1 MLDGI
6 KDTIT
11 NIFNMGFEGFLS
23 YLLNSALGAF
33 DVSLSNI
40 TDISFNAED
49 YLTSN
54 IGMNLNDVFT
64 MIRVFGFYL
73 IVLKVLKK
81 GFEVYIL
88 WTDGDSEMDPFILFT
103 NFFKAIIIA
112 IIFNSLYGYAV
123 EIIVD
128 MMDKLLGSINNV
140 NFTKA
145 SLSGALGQYLSKG
158 IIMLILAIVYLV
170 CYLLLYLQ
178 FIKRGLEILYLKLG
192 VPLACVGLMDSDG
205 GVFKMYMKKFAQEFL
220 TVLLQAFALKLS
232 LAFMING
239 HYLFG
244 IAAIASSLKAPQF
257 LSEFIMVNT
266 GGGGVVQRATSTA
279 YTANMIR
286 SFVK

>member
-6 KDTIT
+6 KETIAI
-11 NIFNMGFEGFLS
+11 IFNTGFEGFLS

-33 DVSLSNI
+33 DVSLSNV
-40 TDISFNAED
+40 TDISFNAEK

-54 IGMNLNDVFT
+54 IGMNLDDVFT

-73 IVLKVLKK
+73 IVLKALKK

-128 MMDKLLGSINNV
+128 MMDKILGSINNV
-140 NFTKA
+140 NFTSA
-145 SLSGALGQYLSKG
+145 TLTGALEQYLVKG
-158 IIMLILAIVYLV
+158 IIMLILALVYAV
-170 CYLLLYLQ
+170 CYFLLYLQ

-192 VPLACVGLMDSDG
+192 VSLACVGLMDSDG

-220 TVLLQAFALKLS
+220 TVLLQAFALKIS
-232 LAFMING
+232 LAFMIND
-239 HYLFG
+239 HYFFG

-266 GGGGVVQRATSTA
+266 GGGGVVQRVTSTA

>member
-1 MLDGI
+1 VLDGI
-6 KDTIT
+6 KETIT
-11 NIFNMGFEGFLS
+11 SIFNFGFEGFLS

-40 TDISFNAED
+40 TDISFNAEK

-54 IGMNLNDVFT
+54 IGMNLDDVFT
-64 MIRVFGFYL
+64 MIRMFGFYL
-73 IVLKVLKK
+73 IVLKALKK

-88 WTDGDSEMDPFILFT
+88 WTDGDSEMDPFIMFT

-140 NFTKA
+140 NFSKA
-145 SLSGALGQYLSKG
+145 SLSGALEQYLVKG
-158 IIMLILAIVYLV
+158 IIMLIMAIVYVV
-170 CYLLLYLQ
+170 CYILLYLQ

-205 GVFKMYMKKFAQEFL
+205 GVFKMYIKKFAQEFI

-266 GGGGVVQRATSTA
+266 GGGGVVQRVTSTA

>member
-6 KDTIT
+6 KETIT
-11 NIFNMGFEGFLS
+11 SIFNFGFEGFLS
-23 YLLNSALGAF
+23 YLLNSALRAF

-40 TDISFNAED
+40 TDISFNAEK

-54 IGMNLNDVFT
+54 IGMNLDDVFT

-73 IVLKVLKK
+73 IILKVLKK

-140 NFTKA
+140 DFTKA
-145 SLSGALGQYLSKG
+145 TLSGALGQYLVKG
-158 IIMLILAIVYLV
+158 IIMLIMAIVYV
-170 CYLLLYLQ
+170 ICYILLYLQ

-205 GVFKMYMKKFAQEFL
+205 GIFKMYIKKFAQEFF

-244 IAAIASSLKAPQF
+244 IAAIASSLKVPQF

-266 GGGGVVQRATSTA
+266 GGGGVVQRVTSTA

-286 SFVK
+286 SFAK